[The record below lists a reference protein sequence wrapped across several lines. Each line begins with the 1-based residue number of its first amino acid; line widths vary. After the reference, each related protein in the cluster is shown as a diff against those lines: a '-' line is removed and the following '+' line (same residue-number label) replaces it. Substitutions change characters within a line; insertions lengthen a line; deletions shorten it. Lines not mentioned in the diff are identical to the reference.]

1 MRRLRASLVVILSV
15 CVSNAA
21 GPQAAQQTS
30 PLPIG
35 KIESGTTSSEKPT
48 TYEFKAATAGV
59 LSIALQGDGDLAIVV
74 MDSDGQPVQDG
85 SSDRDMYGSSGTEQ
99 MLVTIPEPGTYRVAV
114 RLLDGAGKFQIG
126 GSWIPFPARA
136 RPSDP
141 DKRPASARALE
152 AGRTHED
159 SLDTANGDAWDWF
172 VYTPKTAGTLTIILR
187 PIAGGESQIDLQLE
201 VFLGGNDFSQPTMR
215 SDQDL
220 QDNPANE
227 SVTVEVAAGQK
238 VYAKVSGATGSAV
251 GKYRI
256 SSSLIQ
262 QSLRLR

>member
-1 MRRLRASLVVILSV
+1 MRRVSVSLFACV
-15 CVSNAA
+15 CVCVLAVA
-21 GPQAAQQTS
+21 VPRALQQPS
-30 PLPIG
+30 PLPLG
-35 KIESGTTSSEKPT
+35 KVDAGTTSSEKPA

-74 MDSDGQPVQDG
+74 IDSDGQPVQDG
-85 SSDRDMYGSSGTEQ
+85 SSDRDMYGSPGTEQ
-99 MLVTIPEPGTYRVAV
+99 MLVTIPEPGTYRVTV
-114 RLLDGAGKFQIG
+114 RLLDGTGKFQIG
-126 GSWIPFPARA
+126 ASWIAFPARA
-136 RPSDP
+136 RPPDP
-141 DKRPASARALE
+141 DKRPASARPLE

-172 VYTPKTAGTLTIILR
+172 VFTPKTAGTLTIILR
-187 PIAGGESQIDLQLE
+187 PMAGAESQIDLQLE
-201 VFLGGNDFSQPTMR
+201 VFLGGNEFSQPTMR

-227 SVTVEVAAGQK
+227 SVSLEVQSGQK
-238 VYAKVSGATGSAV
+238 VYAKVSGASGSAV

-262 QSLRLR
+262 QSARTR